1 MNKIQDKLKQQQDL
15 LHKLDRSLALQ
26 AIFGK
31 DIWGDGKIKTTIK
44 APRMYRGE
52 LGKAYC
58 DEVDIIT
65 LERFK
70 VKIASDTKV
79 LCDSNLATIKKE
91 NPKLYTHLTQNK
103 P

>member
-1 MNKIQDKLKQQQDL
+1 MKKLLDKLKQQQEL

-31 DIWGDGKIKTTIK
+31 DIWGDGKIKITITSPIGYK
-44 APRMYRGE
+44 GQ

-58 DEVDIIT
+58 DKVFE
-65 LERFK
+65 

-79 LCDSNLATIKKE
+79 LCDNNLAIIKKE
-91 NPKLYTHLTQNK
+91 NPKLYAHLTHDE
-103 P
+103 

>member
-58 DEVDIIT
+58 DEV
-65 LERFK
+65 FK